1 MLVRYIL
8 LYSNSEPSYI
18 GIGMKVLADNIDLI
32 NLRDKLLENKRQIR
46 LEKQKEALRSMKNSL
61 VELAKKPIE
70 KQISEYENFDYLVS
84 AYQKYQVANDK
95 IEQIISIE
103 KLNKEIISYEN
114 SIKESNNYKVSPS
127 DFSENKKKQYHFRLN
142 SLKNNVYNDLQKHN
156 WDRFNIRLY
165 TATEWIAE
173 DWALQNKLPY
183 YDYNEINQRSPQD
196 CQLNGIDIDV
206 KTTIGVGRRHL
217 KSYYSAKG
225 TTYENEIIL
234 GIKSSAEKR
243 DIIGTN
249 EDISDHTIQGI
260 FDPSLYNKINLELNY
275 FLASTK
281 LVNACY
287 FQSLQSYF
295 NLKPNYINR
304 ISNYD
309 DDVFDYLIMTRNSL
323 SAVFYL
329 TVNYF
334 PKKLERTLKLILPVV
349 HHDLIAIITEL
360 NSKNSLALLPH
371 YLADYL
377 IGKIQ
382 DKEEIIS
389 EAINHAVCSIFWFH
403 EDKQKYIKNLLKL
416 SRVLPKVRCKFH
428 QKESMKE
435 MDIKLYEGKGPI
447 PTIYAQCSKE
457 PTNRT
462 TIFTYSW
469 KTGETLIYGN
479 TGVEVCDS
487 SSCGCLT
494 HLNYGI
500 RYGRRSCNKYGE
512 KQQKIINSY

>member
-1 MLVRYIL
+1 
-8 LYSNSEPSYI
+8 
-18 GIGMKVLADNIDLI
+18 MKVLADNIDLI

-103 KLNKEIISYEN
+103 KLNKEIISYES

-260 FDPSLYNKINLELNY
+260 FDPSLYNKINLS
-275 FLASTK
+275 F
-281 LVNACY
+281 
-287 FQSLQSYF
+287 
-295 NLKPNYINR
+295 
-304 ISNYD
+304 
-309 DDVFDYLIMTRNSL
+309 
-323 SAVFYL
+323 
-329 TVNYF
+329 
-334 PKKLERTLKLILPVV
+334 
-349 HHDLIAIITEL
+349 
-360 NSKNSLALLPH
+360 
-371 YLADYL
+371 
-377 IGKIQ
+377 
-382 DKEEIIS
+382 
-389 EAINHAVCSIFWFH
+389 
-403 EDKQKYIKNLLKL
+403 
-416 SRVLPKVRCKFH
+416 
-428 QKESMKE
+428 
-435 MDIKLYEGKGPI
+435 
-447 PTIYAQCSKE
+447 
-457 PTNRT
+457 
-462 TIFTYSW
+462 FTM
-469 KTGETLIYGN
+469 
-479 TGVEVCDS
+479 
-487 SSCGCLT
+487 
-494 HLNYGI
+494 
-500 RYGRRSCNKYGE
+500 
-512 KQQKIINSY
+512 